1 MISCDFIG
9 LAKAQVDTVE
19 LSLVACV
26 WRVFDFLGDVLFPLT
41 IESFI
46 RVDGVGVIN
55 KGLKVLN
62 FNDLTALLLILDE
75 GVEALFLVGVHGEQT
90 LDLVVVDEV

>member
-9 LAKAQVDTVE
+9 PAKAQVDTVE
-19 LSLVACV
+19 LSLVVCV
-26 WRVFDFLGDVLFPLT
+26 WLVFDFLGDANVPLT
-41 IESFI
+41 FESVI

-62 FNDLTALLLILDE
+62 FNDLPALLFILDRR
-75 GVEALFLVGVHGEQT
+75 VEALFLVGMHGEQT
-90 LDLVVVDEV
+90 LDLVVVDKV